1 MTTTHDEA
9 GKNFQE
15 QEREHRTA
23 EDAMRDDL
31 YKQARGEEA
40 HVASLE
46 GLLVE
51 SKAALDGAR
60 AEIAK
65 LRAALERAGQ

>member
-23 EDAMRDDL
+23 ENAMRATL
-31 YKQARGEEA
+31 ARVIRERDE
-40 HVASLE
+40 
-46 GLLVE
+46 
-51 SKAALDGAR
+51 AR
-60 AEIAK
+60 ATVER
-65 LRAALERAGQ
+65 LRAALDRAGL